1 MAVVAMWQCDRDGSM
16 FADRK
21 EAEAYDRML
30 ELAEAFSAV
39 IEAQSPGVASEEAER
54 LGQFFARHKE
64 AVLAACRGKPEALGQ
79 LASEEPPN
87 PAEEPAGS
95 SGGKRRKR
103 DDVVTPLVSK
113 A

>member
-39 IEAQSPGVASEEAER
+39 IEAQSNGVPSEEAER

-64 AVLAACRGKPEALGQ
+64 AVLAACRGKPEALGA
-79 LASEEPPN
+79 LAT
-87 PAEEPAGS
+87 EEPAVEVPVEATD
-95 SGGKRRKR
+95 GKRRKR
-103 DDVVTPLVSK
+103 DGVVTPLVSK
-113 A
+113 G